1 MSKLNILLILWCAAM
16 LMQPG
21 MGQKLRVKR
30 SPVSTLAVHATNS
43 TFSTKMLSQARSI
56 TIAATPKMMTTKAV
70 ATPATPSTVLAYSTG
85 FTAVPTTKAVAT
97 TDATTS
103 TPQLFANLMSELQSA
118 RRRLDLLNDEIMA
131 HSIRNPAATFAPPP
145 RSGHRSPRI
154 QELMAR
160 YCRHRRN
167 PAAVSVVAAQ
177 SAPPSPP
184 RGRLTLQSDPQNARK
199 KRSHALSPH
208 HLRGFYSKRLLPD
221 GNTEMEEFQLVA
233 PKMTDDN
240 AQQEL
245 DYEPKMVAHNVAR
258 IRQVKKQNGSHILTP
273 AEYYQKLK
281 TSQALPPM
289 FDMAQMFKQ
298 QARVFDLIDHA
309 DDMTL
314 RQLPKLI
321 DSLLKNGLGM
331 GLVMDAKKIENKVQN
346 SEEKEEKV
354 QNSEEKEEKVHNSD
368 YKEENGKNGED
379 KEDNE
384 DKEENEESKFN
395 KQEEQRRLLEAAK
408 KNELK
413 NAAANR
419 EDEEEFVISCPVR
432 HDHHANRNGEIVD
445 DDVVLVDQC
454 HVA

>member
-1 MSKLNILLILWCAAM
+1 MSTMNILLILWCAVM

-21 MGQKLRVKR
+21 IGQKLRVKR
-30 SPVSTLAVHATNS
+30 SPVSTLAVHASNS

-70 ATPATPSTVLAYSTG
+70 ATTATPSTVLAYSTG
-85 FTAVPTTKAVAT
+85 FTAAPTTKAVAT
-97 TDATTS
+97 TNATTS
-103 TPQLFANLMSELQSA
+103 TPELVANLMSELQSA

-131 HSIRNPAATFAPPP
+131 HSSRNPAATSAPPP

-160 YCRHRRN
+160 YCRNRRH
-167 PAAVSVVAAQ
+167 PASVSVVAAQ

-184 RGRLTLQSDPQNARK
+184 RGRLTLKSDPQNARK
-199 KRSHALSPH
+199 KRSHALLPH

-221 GNTEMEEFQLVA
+221 GKTEMEEFQLVA

-258 IRQVKKQNGSHILTP
+258 IRQVKKQNGGHILTP

-281 TSQALPPM
+281 TLQALPPM
-289 FDMAQMFKQ
+289 FDMAQMFQQ
-298 QARVFDLIDHA
+298 QARIFDLIDHA

-331 GLVMDAKKIENKVQN
+331 GLVMDAKKNENQVQN
-346 SEEKEEKV
+346 NEEKEEKV
-354 QNSEEKEEKVHNSD
+354 QNSEEKEE
-368 YKEENGKNGED
+368 NGKHGEEKED

-384 DKEENEESKFN
+384 DNEENEESKFN

-413 NAAANR
+413 NASPNR

-432 HDHHANRNGEIVD
+432 HDHHANRYGEIVD